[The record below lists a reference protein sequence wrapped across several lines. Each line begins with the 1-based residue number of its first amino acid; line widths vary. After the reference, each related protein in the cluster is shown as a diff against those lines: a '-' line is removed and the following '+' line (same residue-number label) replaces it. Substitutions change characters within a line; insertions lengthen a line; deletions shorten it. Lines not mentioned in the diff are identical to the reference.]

1 MTDLIRRLEEASEG
15 SRELSLEFLRA
26 ITGKPWRF
34 CLDGEAVI
42 WDKYGPGSSGNP
54 VRSLE
59 DFTTN
64 LQDAVSAVPDGWRWL
79 LRQDPNCYRAALNR
93 GPISDLRVM
102 RGEAPTPS
110 LALCIAIL
118 RAMEA
123 KDE

>member
-1 MTDLIRRLEEASEG
+1 MTDLIRRLEEAKEG

-26 ITGKPWRF
+26 ITGEPWRF

-42 WDKYGPGSSGNP
+42 WDKYGPGESGNP

-64 LQDAVSAVPDGWRWL
+64 LHDAASAVPEGYGW
-79 LRQDPNCYRAALNR
+79 QAGSR
-93 GPISDLRVM
+93 GVAKVWRLDDVIHPIAGGHHPDQP
-102 RGEAPTPS
+102 AI
-110 LALCIAIL
+110 ALCIAIL

-123 KDE
+123 KNE